1 MTAFSLACCC
11 FSSSAINNSNSSV
24 TSTCRSR
31 DGCDNAVAV
40 IYSTR
45 RKAATSRPERMKAKF
60 CDFKDSGGR
69 QVTQKL
75 KPLFRTLSTIP
86 CFTAECETG
95 FSCMNVI
102 MNDLRSAVLID
113 HVSSLLFI
121 NIYGPPVYQ

>member
-1 MTAFSLACCC
+1 MASG
-11 FSSSAINNSNSSV
+11 S
-24 TSTCRSR
+24 
-31 DGCDNAVAV
+31 DNAVAV

-121 NIYGPPVYQ
+121 NIYGPPVYQWKLSLFQERCLFSKKDNIFLRR